1 MVDMENKIQEVKLEN
16 YGAIDK
22 FQCNHFS
29 NINLIIGENGTGKIG
44 RAHV

>member
-29 NINLIIGENGTGKIG
+29 NINLIIGEN
-44 RAHV
+44 